1 MSLIRPEAAAALVQW
16 RDALIGAVLAGLGL
30 WWALAARGILGWV
43 GWALLPIGLL
53 LLWVGIRRAR
63 FHSGRGGLG
72 VVTVDE
78 SAVAWMG
85 PFHGGALSLAE
96 LDRLELDPT
105 LQPPV
110 WRLTAPGEPPL
121 EIPVNA
127 EGADALFD
135 AFAQLPG
142 LDTPKMLAE
151 LRGGAQAPVTI
162 WQKSRPRL
170 H

>member
-1 MSLIRPEAAAALVQW
+1 MSLIRPEAMDVLTRW
-16 RDALIGAVLAGLGL
+16 RDALIGAGLGALGL
-30 WWALAARGILGWV
+30 WWALGLHGILNWIGWLV
-43 GWALLPIGLL
+43 LPVAAALV
-53 LLWVGIRRAR
+53 WTGIRRAR
-63 FHSGRGGLG
+63 FHSGRGGPG

-78 SAVAWMG
+78 GAIAWLG
-85 PFHGGALSLAE
+85 PFHGGAVALEE

-105 LQPPV
+105 RSPPV
-110 WRLTAPGEPPL
+110 WRLFAPGRVPL
-121 EIPVNA
+121 EIPVTA

-135 AFAQLPG
+135 AFARLPG

-162 WQKSRPRL
+162 WRKSRPRL